1 LPQALAKLD
10 ASGTP
15 RTAVIVSAAFYSV
28 FALVSF
34 GKLVVA
40 DVLLYSLALFL
51 EFAALVQLRKTEPS
65 LRGAFRIPL
74 GRVGVSFIAALP
86 MIVLIG
92 VIVVSLADGEYG
104 LPAVIGTAV
113 ATAAGPVMYRV
124 ARRRRRG

>member
-1 LPQALAKLD
+1 
-10 ASGTP
+10 
-15 RTAVIVSAAFYSV
+15 
-28 FALVSF
+28 
-34 GKLVVA
+34 
-40 DVLLYSLALFL
+40 
-51 EFAALVQLRKTEPS
+51 
-65 LRGAFRIPL
+65 
-74 GRVGVSFIAALP
+74 